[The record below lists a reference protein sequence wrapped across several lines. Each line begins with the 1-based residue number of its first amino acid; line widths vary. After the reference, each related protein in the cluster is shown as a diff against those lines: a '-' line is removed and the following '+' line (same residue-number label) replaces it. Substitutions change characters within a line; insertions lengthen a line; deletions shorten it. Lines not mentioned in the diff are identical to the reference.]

1 MISRPTETEYAPFY
15 AGYVSHVPE
24 EEVLPILTD
33 QIAELSRL
41 LDRLPAERETYR
53 YAPGKWS
60 IRELVGHLGDAE
72 RVFGY
77 RAFCISRGD
86 QTPLPGFDENVYV
99 ERSGFD
105 ERPLAE
111 LVSEL
116 ASLRESNLALLRR
129 LDADAWTRVGTA
141 NGNPVSVRALAFI
154 MAGHLRHHMKML
166 RERYGVGANA

>member
-1 MISRPTETEYAPFY
+1 MISRPADTEYAPFY
-15 AGYVSHVPE
+15 AGYVSNVAE
-24 EEVLPILTD
+24 EDVLPILGD

-41 LDRLPAERETYR
+41 LERVPAERETYR

-60 IRELVGHLGDAE
+60 IREVIGHLGDAE

-99 ERSGFD
+99 ERSGSD

-129 LDADAWTRVGTA
+129 LDADAWTQVGTA
-141 NGNPVSVRALAFI
+141 NGNPVSVRALAYI
-154 MAGHLRHHMKML
+154 MAGHLRHHLKIL
-166 RERYGVGANA
+166 RERYGVGSGG